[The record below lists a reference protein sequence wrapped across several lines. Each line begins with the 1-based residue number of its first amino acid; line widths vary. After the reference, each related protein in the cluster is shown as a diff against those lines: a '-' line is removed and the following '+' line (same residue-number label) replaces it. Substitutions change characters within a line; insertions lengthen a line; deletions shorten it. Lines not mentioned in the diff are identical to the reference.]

1 MLLALAVCCL
11 PWEIGGALATGT
23 TGHTYIAAGLLS
35 AAIVTI
41 MELANG
47 GTRAEAE
54 NTDR

>member
-11 PWEIGGALATGT
+11 PWEIGGALATGS
-23 TGHTYIAAGLLS
+23 TGHTYLAAGLLS